1 MVQIIFSYTWDFKL
15 WCVLFYRRKYILSKH
30 QATVG
35 EVDIK
40 DSCFNTNYFWG
51 IQSSN
56 HLLDTIYHSIYKGER
71 AWITFTGFIQP
82 HCCACPKPEARFPM
96 LYVVVFYMFND
107 LKINLFSPW
116 YGWKIA
122 KLYSNYSLT
131 RSIMCMKFVS
141 VEIMADRLIY
151 YSY

>member
-1 MVQIIFSYTWDFKL
+1 
-15 WCVLFYRRKYILSKH
+15 
-30 QATVG
+30 
-35 EVDIK
+35 
-40 DSCFNTNYFWG
+40 
-51 IQSSN
+51 
-56 HLLDTIYHSIYKGER
+56 
-71 AWITFTGFIQP
+71 
-82 HCCACPKPEARFPM
+82 M

-122 KLYSNYSLT
+122 MLYSNYSLT